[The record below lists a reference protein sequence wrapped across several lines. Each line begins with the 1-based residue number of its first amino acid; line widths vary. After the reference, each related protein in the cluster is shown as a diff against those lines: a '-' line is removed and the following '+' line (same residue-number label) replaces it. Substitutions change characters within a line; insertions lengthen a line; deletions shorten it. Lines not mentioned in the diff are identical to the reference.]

1 MVEQSMK
8 AHECACP
15 AGCKLV
21 LPVLMIVVGI
31 IALVRELSGKVPG
44 KQEARNG

>member
-1 MVEQSMK
+1 MAEQTMK

-15 AGCKLV
+15 AECKLV
-21 LPVLMIVVGI
+21 LPILMIVVGV

-44 KQEARNG
+44 KQEV